1 MWAICLEFLIEKHIN
16 LLFKM
21 RVIKKVLRKQ
31 KLMVNMQRETI
42 LTLVSLEFIRVDLIH
57 VIDLYP

>member
-42 LTLVSLEFIRVDLIH
+42 LTLVSLEFIHVDLIH

>member
-1 MWAICLEFLIEKHIN
+1 MWAICLELLIEEHIN

-31 KLMVNMQRETI
+31 KLMVIMQRETI
-42 LTLVSLEFIRVDLIH
+42 LTLVSFEFIHVDFIH

>member
-1 MWAICLEFLIEKHIN
+1 MWAICLELLIEEHIN

-31 KLMVNMQRETI
+31 KLMVIMQRETI
-42 LTLVSLEFIRVDLIH
+42 LTLVSLEFIHVDFIH

>member
-1 MWAICLEFLIEKHIN
+1 MWASCLEFLIEKHIN

-42 LTLVSLEFIRVDLIH
+42 LTLVSLEFIHVDLIH